1 MDATEQSSGFTLITG
16 ANSGIGLE
24 LARQAAADGHDLI
37 LVALNARSLE
47 AAADELKRSVTVHT
61 IVEDLSQAGAA
72 QRVFDQVRAL
82 EVEVDCLINDAG
94 FGDYGAFATSDLA
107 KQERM
112 ISVNITAL
120 TALTRLFL
128 PPMLERGRG
137 HILNVA
143 SVTGFLPGPLMSVY
157 FASKHY
163 VLAFS
168 EALIEELRGSSVKV
182 TALCP
187 PPVRT
192 SFSQA
197 ARITPASYMAT
208 TKTTPHD
215 VARYGYR
222 MMKRG
227 KPIAVYSLSY
237 KFLTGFLI
245 RITPRFALRR
255 LLHHLNAQG
264 SH

>member
-1 MDATEQSSGFTLITG
+1 MASQQPSTFTLITG

-24 LARQAAADGHDLI
+24 LARQAAADGRNLI
-37 LVALNARSLE
+37 LVAQDLPRLQ
-47 AAADELKRSVTVHT
+47 AAADQLRPKVTVHT
-61 IVEDLSQAGAA
+61 IAEDLSQSRAA
-72 QRVFDQVRAL
+72 QRVYDQVQAL
-82 EVEVDCLINDAG
+82 GGEVDCLINNAG

-120 TALTRLFL
+120 TTLTRLFL

-168 EALIEELRGSSVKV
+168 EALIEELRGSGVKV
-182 TALCP
+182 TVLCP
-187 PPVRT
+187 PPVSG
-192 SFSQA
+192 SFSRTAQIA
-197 ARITPASYMAT
+197 PVNYMATTRITPAE
-208 TKTTPHD
+208 
-215 VARYGYR
+215 VAQYGYR

-227 KPIAVYSLSY
+227 KPIAVYSLRY
-237 KFLTGFLI
+237 KFLTAFLI

-255 LLHHLNAQG
+255 LLHRLNAQG